1 MTNKLIIRNT
11 LRHYAEPDA
20 RGPIF
25 VEPDKT
31 KSISE
36 LSRREL
42 GEMIDRIGSERQL
55 QSLIREMK
63 RNSGERDTYDTPFKI
78 DTSTPINQL
87 YHHGV
92 KGMKW
97 GVRRYQN
104 QDGSLT
110 PRGQARL
117 DKKDNKWAETKGEK
131 IRVKTQ
137 KSVAKD
143 MQRYTKTQLDVSYTS
158 RGRLSSKTILDY
170 NNQLASLMN
179 ERVSGVQAPS
189 GRVLKFVAKRGD
201 LGVHTAIADA
211 GYDINQ
217 LKRGVFKSGKVA
229 YKKQNLMKGGG

>member
-87 YHHGV
+87 YHYGV

-104 QDGSLT
+104 EDGSRTAAGKRRERMKPSSEHNQTRTAQAKGPSKLSNDELRKVNERLQLEETYKRLT
-110 PRGQARL
+110 SSQV
-117 DKKDNKWAETKGEK
+117 KKGESW
-131 IRVKTQ
+131 VK
-137 KSVAKD
+137 KSLISAGEQALTEFSKGIILGGAK
-143 MQRYTKTQLDVSYTS
+143 QLVKEISPQFAES
-158 RGRLSSKTILDY
+158 AFNIK
-170 NNQLASLMN
+170 
-179 ERVSGVQAPS
+179 E
-189 GRVLKFVAKRGD
+189 
-201 LGVHTAIADA
+201 
-211 GYDINQ
+211 
-217 LKRGVFKSGKVA
+217 
-229 YKKQNLMKGGG
+229 KKKG